1 MLWRNRGGG
10 GGVGVGLW
18 RGVTVKARKTSG
30 E

>member
-10 GGVGVGLW
+10 GVGVGPW